1 MPGGNRLSKLLVHP
15 HLSRRTIRMR
25 LTLLYGSLFL
35 LCGAGLLAITYGL
48 VVHATSGV
56 VFNGQNG
63 AFGITQPPGGTPQ
76 SSRVESLTG
85 TTGLT
90 PDQLQAQAEHMRT
103 QALQQHAAELHQLRI
118 QSATA
123 LAVMLVVSIVLGWII
138 AGRLLRPLRTI
149 TRSAQEITATNLHRR
164 LALRGPDDELKQL
177 GDTFDEL
184 LRRLEA
190 SFQAQRQFVANA
202 SHELRSPLARQRTL
216 AQVAL
221 SDPDATIESLR
232 AAHERVLTA
241 NHQQERLIEALL
253 TLARSEAGLD
263 RRAPLDL
270 AKVAHHVLLA
280 CDSEANQRGLHL
292 TMTLNAAPTTGDA
305 HLLERLVTNLVDN
318 ALRHNVASGRV
329 HVTTGTSAGHAVL
342 TVTNTGPVIPAA
354 DIGQLFQPFRRLGT
368 ARTRHDGGL
377 GLGLSIVQAITT
389 AHNATLR
396 ADPQPGGGIHV
407 TITMPNRSTADN
419 GRIPPNIRPTSAGQ
433 ILVDV
438 PSNQV

>member
-1 MPGGNRLSKLLVHP
+1 MPVGNRLSKLLVRP
-15 HLSRRTIRMR
+15 HLPRRTIRLR
-25 LTLLYGSLFL
+25 LTALYGSLFL

-48 VVHATSGV
+48 VVHATRGV

-63 AFGITQPPGGTPQ
+63 TFGTTQPPEGTPGPT
-76 SSRVESLTG
+76 VESLSG

-90 PDQLQAQAEHMRT
+90 ADQLQAQAEHMRT

-123 LAVMLVVSIVLGWII
+123 LAVMVVVSIVLGWIV
-138 AGRLLRPLRTI
+138 AGRVLRPLRTI

-164 LALRGPDDELKQL
+164 LTLRGPDDELKQL

-184 LRRLEA
+184 LGRLEA

-202 SHELRSPLARQRTL
+202 SHELRSPLARQRTV
-216 AQVAL
+216 AQVAM

-232 AAHERVLTA
+232 AAHERVLAA

-263 RRAPLDL
+263 QRAPLDL
-270 AKVAHHVLLA
+270 AQVADRVLLA
-280 CDSEANQRGLHL
+280 YDSEANQRGLHL
-292 TMTLNAAPTTGDA
+292 TMTLHPAPTTGDA

-318 ALRHNVASGRV
+318 ALRHNIASGRV
-329 HVTTGTSAGHAVL
+329 HISTGTSAGHAVL
-342 TVTNTGPVIPAA
+342 TVTNTGPVIRTS
-354 DIGQLFQPFRRLGT
+354 DIGRLFQPFRRLGT
-368 ARTRHDGGL
+368 ARTCHDGGL
-377 GLGLSIVQAITT
+377 GLGLSIVQAIAT
-389 AHNATLR
+389 AHNATLT

-407 TITMPNRSTADN
+407 TITMPDRSTADN
-419 GRIPPNIRPTSAGQ
+419 GRIPPTIRPTSAGQ
-433 ILVDV
+433 VLVDV
-438 PSNQV
+438 SSNQL